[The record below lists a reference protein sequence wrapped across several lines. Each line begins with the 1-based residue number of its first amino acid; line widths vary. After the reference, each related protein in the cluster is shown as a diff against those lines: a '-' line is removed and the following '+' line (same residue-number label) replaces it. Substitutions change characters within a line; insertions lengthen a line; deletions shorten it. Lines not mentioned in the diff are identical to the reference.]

1 MQVYTC
7 IGEEMLDKTQLKI
20 IQATMDLVMEK
31 GYSSTTTKDIANRA
45 HVNEC
50 TIFRKF
56 KGKKDIVLSAMELE
70 QWNPKISKDLFM
82 SCGNIEKDLISFA
95 SIYSQKVT
103 DKMVKISIGLRTPEL
118 FEETKE
124 GILQVPMTFKEVLV
138 DYFKEVKNQLNTN
151 DFESL
156 AMMFLSMN
164 FGFVFLKA
172 SFQNQLSTLEMQDYI
187 QKSVQVFVQGI
198 LK

>member
-1 MQVYTC
+1 
-7 IGEEMLDKTQLKI
+7 
-20 IQATMDLVMEK
+20 
-31 GYSSTTTKDIANRA
+31 
-45 HVNEC
+45 
-50 TIFRKF
+50 
-56 KGKKDIVLSAMELE
+56 
-70 QWNPKISKDLFM
+70 
-82 SCGNIEKDLISFA
+82 
-95 SIYSQKVT
+95 
-103 DKMVKISIGLRTPEL
+103 MVKISIGLRTPEL

-138 DYFKEVKNQLNTN
+138 DYFKEVKDQLDTN

-187 QKSVQVFVQGI
+187 QKSVQVFVQDI